1 LLSIAGCRFDCGLNN
16 STPEIRIPKS
26 KVKVLEVEV
35 SPMSADLAVK
45 GTLVSFLVGI
55 TELSLD
61 TVEIVDIKKIKSSP
75 SYPDVIPKQMVVKI
89 EKRTINSMKVDF
101 LVKFCP
107 PGIVIVEATVELD
120 NILGEH
126 VFDIK
131 RSIIV
136 ECRAILWEYHCNPY
150 FDEEYSVYCVTDYTG
165 DPENVISEHK
175 DSIAGLL
182 KTERIPLDEEEINT
196 TLKFNIKYSKDDL
209 TVVDWD
215 GAFVF
220 DPRGDFASNIEL
232 FEIANLQL
240 LKLRILEHE
249 VEKRLEKAAYL
260 LQKTT
265 RKIPW
270 LKSKEIRH
278 SLREIIQIRTE
289 SILEFAATER
299 NINLIGD
306 WYSARLFDLITKK
319 LHLEAW
325 KTNINQTLDALEDIY
340 SMISENFSLSFSTTL
355 EFIITF
361 GWFILLVGYFSL
373 FFLEAF
379 SKK

>member
-1 LLSIAGCRFDCGLNN
+1 MVAN
-16 STPEIRIPKS
+16 TT
-26 KVKVLEVEV
+26 
-35 SPMSADLAVK
+35 VK

-55 TELSLD
+55 TELNID

-75 SYPDVIPKQMVVKI
+75 SYPDVIPKQMVVKVERRI
-89 EKRTINSMKVDF
+89 VEARAVDF

-107 PGIVIVEATVELD
+107 PGVVIVEASIDLE

-131 RSIIV
+131 RSLVI
-136 ECRAILWEYHCNPY
+136 ESRTILWEYHCDPY
-150 FDEEYSVYCVTDYTG
+150 FDEEYSVYCVSDYQG
-165 DPENVISEHK
+165 DPENTISEHK

-182 KTERIPLDEEEINT
+182 KTERIPLDEEEINS

-209 TVVDWD
+209 TIVDWD

-249 VEKRLEKAAYL
+249 LEERMEKAARL

-265 RKIPW
+265 ARKIPW
-270 LKSKEIRH
+270 LKSREIRH
-278 SLREIIQIRTE
+278 SLRAIIQIRTE
-289 SILEFAATER
+289 SIQEFAATER

-325 KTNINQTLDALEDIY
+325 KTNINKTLDALEDIY
-340 SMISENFSLSFSTTL
+340 SMISENFSMSFSTTL
-355 EFIITF
+355 ELIIAF
-361 GWFILLVGYFSL
+361 GWFFLLVGYFSL
-373 FFLEAF
+373 FFLEVLQ
-379 SKK
+379 KK

>member
-1 LLSIAGCRFDCGLNN
+1 MVTN
-16 STPEIRIPKS
+16 STVR
-26 KVKVLEVEV
+26 
-35 SPMSADLAVK
+35 

-55 TELSLD
+55 TELCLD
-61 TVEIVDIKKIKSSP
+61 TIEIVGIKKVKSSP
-75 SYPDVIPKQMVVKI
+75 SYPDVIPKQMVVKV
-89 EKRTINSMKVDF
+89 EKRTIDSMEVDF

-107 PGIVIVEATVELD
+107 PGIVIVEASVALK

-131 RSIIV
+131 QNLIV

-150 FDEEYSVYCVTDYTG
+150 FDEEYSVYCVSDYEG
-165 DPENVISEHK
+165 DPEDVVSEHK

-240 LKLRILEHE
+240 LKLRVLEYE
-249 VEKRLEKAAYL
+249 LDGRLEKAAHL

-265 RKIPW
+265 LRKIPW
-270 LKSKEIRH
+270 LKSREIRH

-289 SILEFAATER
+289 SIQEFAATER

-306 WYSARLFDLITKK
+306 WYSARLFDLMAKK
-319 LHLEAW
+319 LHVEKW
-325 KTNINQTLDALEDIY
+325 KTNINKTLDTLEDIY
-340 SMISENFSLSFSTTL
+340 SMIAENFSMSFSTTL

-361 GWFILLVGYFSL
+361 AWCILLIGYFLL
-373 FFLEAF
+373 FFLEILH
-379 SKK
+379 KR

>member
-1 LLSIAGCRFDCGLNN
+1 MVTN
-16 STPEIRIPKS
+16 STVR
-26 KVKVLEVEV
+26 
-35 SPMSADLAVK
+35 

-55 TELSLD
+55 TELCLD
-61 TVEIVDIKKIKSSP
+61 TIEIVGIKKVKSSP
-75 SYPDVIPKQMVVKI
+75 SYPDVIPKQMVVKV
-89 EKRTINSMKVDF
+89 EKRTIDSMEVDF

-107 PGIVIVEATVELD
+107 PGIVIVEASVALK

-131 RSIIV
+131 QNLIV

-150 FDEEYSVYCVTDYTG
+150 FDEEYSVYCVSDYQG
-165 DPENVISEHK
+165 DPENVVSEHK

-240 LKLRILEHE
+240 LKLRVLEYE
-249 VEKRLEKAAYL
+249 LDGRLEKAAHL
-260 LQKTT
+260 LRRTT
-265 RKIPW
+265 LRKIPW
-270 LKSKEIRH
+270 LKSREIRH

-289 SILEFAATER
+289 SIQEFAATER

-306 WYSARLFDLITKK
+306 WYSARLFDLMTKK
-319 LHLEAW
+319 LHVEKW
-325 KTNINQTLDALEDIY
+325 KTNINKTLDALEDIY
-340 SMISENFSLSFSTTL
+340 SMIAENFSMSFSTTL

-361 GWFILLVGYFSL
+361 AWCILLVGYFLL
-373 FFLEAF
+373 FFLEILH
-379 SKK
+379 KR

>member
-1 LLSIAGCRFDCGLNN
+1 MVAN
-16 STPEIRIPKS
+16 TT
-26 KVKVLEVEV
+26 
-35 SPMSADLAVK
+35 VK

-55 TELSLD
+55 TELNID

-75 SYPDVIPKQMVVKI
+75 SYPDVIPKQMVVKVERRI
-89 EKRTINSMKVDF
+89 VEARAVDF

-107 PGIVIVEATVELD
+107 PGVVIVEASIDLE

-131 RSIIV
+131 RSLIV
-136 ECRAILWEYHCNPY
+136 ECRTILWEYHCDPY
-150 FDEEYSVYCVTDYTG
+150 FDEEYSVYCVSDYQG
-165 DPENVISEHK
+165 DPENTISEHK

-182 KTERIPLDEEEINT
+182 KTERIPLDEEEINS

-209 TVVDWD
+209 TIVDWD

-240 LKLRILEHE
+240 LKLRVLEHE
-249 VEKRLEKAAYL
+249 LEERMEKAARL
-260 LQKTT
+260 LQRTT
-265 RKIPW
+265 ARKIPW
-270 LKSKEIRH
+270 FKSREIRH

-289 SILEFAATER
+289 SIQEFAATER

-325 KTNINQTLDALEDIY
+325 KTNINKTLDALEDIY
-340 SMISENFSLSFSTTL
+340 SMISENFSMSFSTTL
-355 EFIITF
+355 ELIIAF
-361 GWFILLVGYFSL
+361 GWFFLLVGYFSL
-373 FFLEAF
+373 FFLEVLQ
-379 SKK
+379 KK

>member
-1 LLSIAGCRFDCGLNN
+1 MGVNP
-16 STPEIRIPKS
+16 T
-26 KVKVLEVEV
+26 
-35 SPMSADLAVK
+35 VK

-55 TELSLD
+55 TELSVD
-61 TVEIVDIKKIKSSP
+61 TVEIVDIKKVKSSP
-75 SYPDVIPKQMVVKI
+75 SYPDVIPKQMVVKV
-89 EKRTINSMKVDF
+89 EKRTVESREVDF

-107 PGIVIVEATVELD
+107 PGIVIVEASVDLE

-126 VFDIK
+126 VFDVK
-131 RSIIV
+131 RSLFI
-136 ECRAILWEYHCNPY
+136 ECRTILWEYHCDPY
-150 FDEEYSVYCVTDYTG
+150 FDEEYSVYCVSDYRG
-165 DPENVISEHK
+165 DPEDIISEYK

-209 TVVDWD
+209 TIVDWD

-240 LKLRILEHE
+240 LKLRLLEHE
-249 VEKRLEKAAYL
+249 LEKRLEKAAWL
-260 LQKTT
+260 LEKTT
-265 RKIPW
+265 KKKIPW
-270 LKSKEIRH
+270 LKSREIRH
-278 SLREIIQIRTE
+278 TLREIIRIRTE
-289 SILEFAATER
+289 SIQEFAATER

-325 KTNINQTLDALEDIY
+325 KTNNNKTLDALEDIY
-340 SMISENFSLSFSTTL
+340 SMISENFSMSFSTTL
-355 EFIITF
+355 EFIIIF
-361 GWFILLVGYFSL
+361 GWLIMLFGYFSL
-373 FFLEAF
+373 FFLEVLY
-379 SKK
+379 KK

>member
-1 LLSIAGCRFDCGLNN
+1 MVAN
-16 STPEIRIPKS
+16 ST
-26 KVKVLEVEV
+26 
-35 SPMSADLAVK
+35 VK

-55 TELSLD
+55 TELNVD

-75 SYPDVIPKQMVVKI
+75 SYPDVIPKQMVVKV
-89 EKRTINSMKVDF
+89 EKRVVEFRAVDF

-107 PGIVIVEATVELD
+107 PGVVIVEASLALE
-120 NILGEH
+120 NILDEH

-131 RSIIV
+131 RSLII
-136 ECRAILWEYHCNPY
+136 ECRTILWEYHCDPY
-150 FDEEYSVYCVTDYTG
+150 FDEEYSVYCVSDYRG
-165 DPENVISEHK
+165 DPENTISEHK

-182 KTERIPLDEEEINT
+182 KTELIPLDEEEINS

-209 TVVDWD
+209 TIVDWD

-240 LKLRILEHE
+240 LKLRVLEHE
-249 VEKRLEKAAYL
+249 LEERMEKAARL

-265 RKIPW
+265 ARKIPW
-270 LKSKEIRH
+270 LKSREIRH

-289 SILEFAATER
+289 SIQEFAATER

-319 LHLEAW
+319 LHLEEW
-325 KTNINQTLDALEDIY
+325 KANINKTLDALEDIY
-340 SMISENFSLSFSTTL
+340 SMISENFSMSFSTTL
-355 EFIITF
+355 ELIIAF
-361 GWFILLVGYFSL
+361 GWFFLLVGYFLL
-373 FFLEAF
+373 FVLEVLQ
-379 SKK
+379 KK

>member
-1 LLSIAGCRFDCGLNN
+1 MDVN
-16 STPEIRIPKS
+16 ST
-26 KVKVLEVEV
+26 
-35 SPMSADLAVK
+35 VK
-45 GTLVSFLVGI
+45 GALVTFLVGI
-55 TELSLD
+55 TELSPD
-61 TVEIVDIKKIKSSP
+61 TSEIVDIKKIKSSP
-75 SYPDVIPKQMVVKI
+75 SYPDVIPKQMVVKV
-89 EKRTINSMKVDF
+89 EKRKVDDRVVDF

-107 PGIVIVEATVELD
+107 PGVVIVEASIDLE
-120 NILGEH
+120 NILGDH

-131 RSIIV
+131 RSLIV
-136 ECRAILWEYHCNPY
+136 ECRAVLWEYHCNPY
-150 FDEEYSVYCVTDYTG
+150 FDEEYSVYCVSDYKG
-165 DPENVISEHK
+165 DPENVISERK

-182 KTERIPLDEEEINT
+182 KTERMPLDEEEINT
-196 TLKFNIKYSKDDL
+196 TLKFNIKYLKDDI
-209 TVVDWD
+209 TIVDWD

-240 LKLRILEHE
+240 LKLRVLEHE
-249 VEKRLEKAAYL
+249 VEERLEKAARL
-260 LQKTT
+260 LQRTT
-265 RKIPW
+265 GRKIPW
-270 LKSKEIRH
+270 LKSREIRH

-289 SILEFAATER
+289 SIQEFAATER

-325 KTNINQTLDALEDIY
+325 KTNVNKTLDALEDIY
-340 SMISENFSLSFSTTL
+340 SMISENFSMSFSTTL

-373 FFLEAF
+373 FFLEVF
-379 SKK
+379 YKR

>member
-1 LLSIAGCRFDCGLNN
+1 MVAN
-16 STPEIRIPKS
+16 TT
-26 KVKVLEVEV
+26 
-35 SPMSADLAVK
+35 VK

-55 TELSLD
+55 TELNID

-75 SYPDVIPKQMVVKI
+75 SYPDVIPKQMVVKVERRI
-89 EKRTINSMKVDF
+89 VEARAVDF

-107 PGIVIVEATVELD
+107 PGVVIVEASIDLE
-120 NILGEH
+120 NILDEH

-131 RSIIV
+131 RSLFI
-136 ECRAILWEYHCNPY
+136 ECRTILREYHCDPH
-150 FDEEYSVYCVTDYTG
+150 FDEEYSVYCVSDYQG
-165 DPENVISEHK
+165 DPENTISEHK

-182 KTERIPLDEEEINT
+182 KTERIPLDEEEINS

-209 TVVDWD
+209 TIVDWD

-240 LKLRILEHE
+240 LKLRVLEHE
-249 VEKRLEKAAYL
+249 LEERLEKAARL
-260 LQKTT
+260 LQRTT
-265 RKIPW
+265 LRKIPW
-270 LKSKEIRH
+270 FKSREIRH

-289 SILEFAATER
+289 SIQEFAATER

-306 WYSARLFDLITKK
+306 WYSARFFDLITKK
-319 LHLEAW
+319 LHLEEW
-325 KTNINQTLDALEDIY
+325 KTNINKTLDALEDIY
-340 SMISENFSLSFSTTL
+340 SMISENFSMSFSTTL
-355 EFIITF
+355 EFIIAF

-373 FFLEAF
+373 FFLEALH
-379 SKK
+379 KK